1 MVDNQHRQ
9 IAGYRDLSGDEI
21 AAINGFKA
29 TERSLLAAIDA
40 AEQLPGVNK
49 RSLALARTNLQTG
62 FMWLIRAI
70 ARPNGE

>member
-9 IAGYRDLSGDEI
+9 IAGYRDLTGDEI
-21 AAINGFKA
+21 AAMNSLKA
-29 TERSLLAAIDA
+29 QERDLLAAVDA

-49 RSLALARTNLQTG
+49 RSLAIARTNLQTG